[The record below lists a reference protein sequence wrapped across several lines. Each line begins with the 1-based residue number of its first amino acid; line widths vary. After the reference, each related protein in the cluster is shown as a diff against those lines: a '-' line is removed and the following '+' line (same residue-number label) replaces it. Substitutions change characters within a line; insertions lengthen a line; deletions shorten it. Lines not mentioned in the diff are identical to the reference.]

1 MLGFDHHA
9 DRYVVLPRIP
19 DHDHQFPQGD
29 QLALLGFWISNA
41 PGAEIQLL
49 EFRYGALVRPSRA
62 GRGPIQGQIVQAD
75 ELVIGAEMHVALEPE
90 GDLGLVRPINR
101 RLIRRPR
108 HLRMSRGE
116 AAMGDQDRR
125 TPHVS

>member
-1 MLGFDHHA
+1 MLTGIM
-9 DRYVVLPRIP
+9 VLPCIP

-41 PGAEIQLL
+41 PGAEIEQL
-49 EFRYGALVRPSRA
+49 EFCNGALIGRSRA

-75 ELVIGAEMHVALEPE
+75 ELVIGAEMHVALQPE
-90 GDLGLVRPINR
+90 GNLGLVRPLNR
-101 RLIRRPR
+101 RLIGRPR

-125 TPHVS
+125 CSHVLS